1 VSAVVEQPP
10 TWPEGVLPPAPRG
23 SLFKAELHRFRARRF
38 IQVLF
43 GIGVLGWLA
52 ALVIG
57 LLNYG
62 VPGADDLAEARDRIA
77 QEVEFA
83 NQSRE
88 QCLQDPG
95 LPDDLPPEDF
105 CGPPVTAEQFPLEFY
120 VDKVPFDFGQ
130 TGLVAALGI
139 AGLSAALAFVI
150 GATWIGAEWSSRSI
164 VALLFWAPRRV
175 QVIGTKLGVLV
186 LASAFLGVLA
196 QVGWLAMAGIWDAFA
211 GIDEPLP
218 DGFWTD
224 MLQTQA
230 RGVLLCVIAALLGF
244 GLTNVVRNTGAAL
257 GIGFVYSVMVET
269 IVRGTRPHWAPW
281 LLTENAQALV
291 QHGGKTIQI
300 WDRTAMPDVNGYIEP
315 TEYYLGNLQAATLL
329 GAFTVVVIGIGVALF
344 TRRDI
349 H

>member
-1 VSAVVEQPP
+1 MSAALEQPP
-10 TWPEGVLPPAPRG
+10 VQELPPVPRG
-23 SLFKAELHRFRARRF
+23 SLFRAELHRFRARRF

-43 GIGVLGWLA
+43 GIGVLGWLV

-57 LLNYG
+57 LLNFG
-62 VPGADDLAEARDRIA
+62 VPDDADLAEARERIA
-77 QEVEFA
+77 VEVDFA
-83 NQSRE
+83 NESRD

-95 LPDDLPPEDF
+95 LPDDVAPEDF
-105 CGPPVTAEQFPLEFY
+105 CGPPVTADQFPLEFY
-120 VDKVPFDFGQ
+120 LDKVPFDFAGSS
-130 TGLVAALGI
+130 LVAALGV

-175 QVIGTKLGVLV
+175 QVIGAKLGVLV
-186 LASAFLGVLA
+186 LAGAFLGVLA

-224 MLQTQA
+224 LLETQA

-257 GIGFVYSVMVET
+257 GIGFVYSVIVET
-269 IVRGTRPHWAPW
+269 IVRGMRPQWAPW

-300 WDRTAMPDVNGYIEP
+300 YDPNAVPDVNGFIEP
-315 TEYYLGNLQAATLL
+315 IEYYLGNLQAATLL
-329 GAFTVVVIGIGVALF
+329 GAVTAVIIAIGVVLF
-344 TRRDI
+344 ARRDI